1 MKKIIVLCTIAVFA
15 IASIAIGSKA
25 QASEEKDAL
34 SPVIAEIWESVDEYR
49 TPIDPSFKGPNGE
62 TVTHDCDSLPLTNA
76 EVEKVRKGNYKVAY
90 SWNTLSSQYFQV
102 WRQGALDAAKF
113 LNMKIIAEA
122 SCEFDAAKQ
131 LTDIENFIPLKPDVI
146 ISSPID
152 QVGSAQAFRP
162 ALDAG
167 IKLAFVS
174 NIPKGYVKGKD
185 YVGLVTCNAYDLGAF
200 GFEMLYDLVGRGGKV
215 AGIFM
220 DTTYWLDNYLTAV
233 FKKKV
238 EESDLELLTWRGY
251 VTYDDALTQANAII
265 STYPQVQGIWT
276 NWIQSGQAVVNAC
289 ENAGRKDIII
299 IAGGY
304 DEPTLL
310 NMIDGKLHGIFSD
323 ATYLVGF
330 NSILLAAYGFLGKE
344 GPDYAVGPAVKIHV
358 DNIRKIWASGLRIPF
373 PESVDKA
380 LKAIGK

>member
-1 MKKIIVLCTIAVFA
+1 M
-15 IASIAIGSKA
+15 
-25 QASEEKDAL
+25 E
-34 SPVIAEIWESVDEYR
+34 
-49 TPIDPSFKGPNGE
+49 
-62 TVTHDCDSLPLTNA
+62 
-76 EVEKVRKGNYKVAY
+76 
-90 SWNTLSSQYFQV
+90 
-102 WRQGALDAAKF
+102 
-113 LNMKIIAEA
+113 IIAEA

-174 NIPKGYVKGKD
+174 NIPEGYVKGKD
-185 YVGLVTCNAYDLGAF
+185 YIGNVTVNAYDLGAF
-200 GFEMLYDLVGRGGKV
+200 GFELLYERVGSGGKV

-238 EESDLELLTWRGY
+238 EESDLELVTWRGY

-265 STYPQVQGIWT
+265 STYPDVKGIWT
-276 NWIQSGQAVVNAC
+276 NWIQSGQAVVNAA
-289 ENAGRKDIII
+289 ENAGRDDIVI

-310 NMIDGKLHGIFSD
+310 NMVDGKLHGIFSD

-344 GPDYAVGPAVKIHV
+344 GPDYAVGPAVKINV
-358 DNIRKIWASGLRIPF
+358 DNMREIWAAGLRIPF
-373 PESVDKA
+373 PKSVDEA
-380 LKAIGK
+380 LKAVGK